1 MKTFLVDFL
10 MIGLVT
16 SFSVTTTT
24 PSYSIRLHS
33 HRPAVRRS
41 FVRSIVVSLV
51 SAIPLIGNADERE
64 ISPTPTPTPPPAL
77 SYERLSAKGGRQMAS
92 LIKSRAK
99 SNSIY
104 DFPIVV
110 SIDGVSKKLSI
121 REYFQTTGLNQL
133 PKALLISN
141 MKEDDPSSR
150 LSIPQFIDL
159 TTEFPSLCVILIP
172 TDQGYFEVSERS
184 EPR

>member
-1 MKTFLVDFL
+1 
-10 MIGLVT
+10 
-16 SFSVTTTT
+16 
-24 PSYSIRLHS
+24 
-33 HRPAVRRS
+33 
-41 FVRSIVVSLV
+41 
-51 SAIPLIGNADERE
+51 
-64 ISPTPTPTPPPAL
+64 
-77 SYERLSAKGGRQMAS
+77 MAS

-184 EPR
+184 ERASMKMKMKMRILAMNPEK